1 MISINRNFCQY
12 KHSFHDTYNRGSV
25 FFYPT
30 SIDEILKLVCNSK
43 SNKAPV
49 YDQTIPVIVK
59 PISEYIANILVF
71 VNNLSLSTSKFLLS
85 SKKMWSFHYLKK
97 KKNVAGTRGV
107 AQVWFRS
114 YLTGRTQN
122 N

>member
-1 MISINRNFCQY
+1 MVLIIEGQ
-12 KHSFHDTYNRGSV
+12 

-43 SNKAPV
+43 NNKAPV
-49 YDQTIPVIVK
+49 HDQIIPVIVK

-85 SKKMWSFHYLKK
+85 SKKMWSFRYLKK
-97 KKNVAGTRGV
+97 
-107 AQVWFRS
+107 
-114 YLTGRTQN
+114 
-122 N
+122 